1 MDEQRAPEPL
11 VPPEAASPEAAST
24 EGSVEPAEPTDRSTW
39 PIPSGKEPGAI
50 AAAGTT
56 PPGMRAVFRPAQS
69 PSRPF
74 LIALLLGIMSTV
86 VFVLSAGALFVFGV
100 GVALAFFL
108 VPVVGWLVRHG
119 WPRWL
124 AAIAVVAVTL
134 LGALIVILTVV
145 IIVVEQGIVFME
157 NLPTFLEDLSAWYA
171 SLNLPAEVRS
181 AVDAIIASAQD
192 NAAAV
197 DEATVTSGVLGS
209 ALSLLGGL
217 FAWFLLPFFLF
228 YLLKDQPRM
237 SMTFYERVPEPWKD
251 DVSRILTITVGNVA
265 QYFKAE
271 FLVGSMMFG
280 IITVGMVVIGVATDS
295 QLLIDFA
302 ILLGLVAFVMELIP
316 QIGPIISYIP
326 ALILAL
332 ASGPA
337 AIVAVS
343 VYYFIAFNIEGSI
356 LVPTFQGKMINF
368 TGATVLVLIA
378 IGFALGGIIG
388 AIVALPLASIVRDLF
403 RLFFDKAVEQD
414 LVMVPVTASL
424 PDPGQLTS
432 GAAPA
437 DP

>member
-1 MDEQRAPEPL
+1 MDEQRAPELPMSAGTTST
-11 VPPEAASPEAAST
+11 EAASDDPTAGGT
-24 EGSVEPAEPTDRSTW
+24 EPTAG
-39 PIPSGKEPGAI
+39 PEPSVM
-50 AAAGTT
+50 AAATT
-56 PPGMRAVFRPAQS
+56 PPPGMRAAFRPAQA
-69 PSRPF
+69 PSGPF
-74 LIALLLGIMSTV
+74 LIALLLGILSVV

-100 GVALAFFL
+100 GVALAFIL
-108 VPVVGWLVRHG
+108 VPVVSWLVRRG

-134 LGALIVILTVV
+134 FGALIAILTVV
-145 IIVVEQGIVFME
+145 IIVVEQGITFME
-157 NLPTFLEDLSAWYA
+157 DVPTYLEDLGAWYA
-171 SLNLPAEVRS
+171 DLDLPAQVRS
-181 AVDAIIASAQD
+181 AIDAIIASAQD

-197 DEATVTSGVLGS
+197 DEATVASGILGS

-237 SMTFYERVPEPWKD
+237 STSFYERVPEPWKD
-251 DVSRILTITVGNVA
+251 DVSRILTISVGNVA

-337 AIVAVS
+337 AVVAVS

-368 TGATVLVLIA
+368 TGASVLVLIA

-403 RLFFDKAVEQD
+403 RLFFDKAVARD
-414 LVMVPVTASL
+414 LVIVPAPGSPTE
-424 PDPGQLTS
+424 PDQLDS

-437 DP
+437 GP

>member
-1 MDEQRAPEPL
+1 VDERRGQEP
-11 VPPEAASPEAAST
+11 P
-24 EGSVEPAEPTDRSTW
+24 EPAEATTAEATVGRS
-39 PIPSGKEPGAI
+39 EPVASQAGADTGVM
-50 AAAGTT
+50 AALATT
-56 PPGMRAVFRPAQS
+56 PPGMRAAFRPSQA

-74 LIALLLGIMSTV
+74 LIALVLGVLSVI

-100 GVALAFFL
+100 GAALAFFL

-124 AAIAVVAVTL
+124 AAIAVVAVTIF
-134 LGALIVILTVV
+134 GALIVLFTVV
-145 IIVVEQGIVFME
+145 IIIVEQGMAFME
-157 NLPTFLEDLSAWYA
+157 NLPTYLEDLSAWYE
-171 SLNLPAEVRS
+171 SLDLPPELRS
-181 AVDAIIASAQD
+181 AIDAIIASAQD

-197 DEATVTSGVLGS
+197 DEATVASGIIGS
-209 ALSLLGGL
+209 ALSFLGGL

-237 SMTFYERVPEPWKD
+237 SSTFYERVPEPWRD

-271 FLVGSMMFG
+271 FFVGSIMFV
-280 IITVGMVVIGVATDS
+280 IITLGMLVIGALTDS
-295 QLLIDFA
+295 PLLMQFA
-302 ILLGLVAFVMELIP
+302 VLLGLVAFVMELVP

-337 AIVAVS
+337 AVVAVS
-343 VYYFIAFNIEGSI
+343 IYYFIAFNIEGSI

-378 IGFALGGIIG
+378 IGFALGGILG

-403 RLFFDKAVEQD
+403 RLLFDKAVAQE
-414 LVMVPVTASL
+414 LVLVPVETVPPAGQV
-424 PDPGQLTS
+424 PVPGQ
-432 GAAPA
+432 GAP
-437 DP
+437 PGQ